1 MKRAGELKR
10 TTKET
15 DIYISLNLDGEG
27 KNDIDT
33 GIGFFDHMLE
43 LFAVHGNFDLTVKC
57 KGDLKVDGHHTVE
70 DVGIVLGKL
79 INSLL
84 GDKKGIA
91 RYAEKT
97 IPMDEALIRA
107 VIDVSGRPFLACDLD
122 CSGIIGNFEAELAE
136 EFFRALST
144 YGMFTLHLNKLAGK
158 NIHHIIEAA
167 FKAVSRALSASVV
180 IVSDKIPSSKGIIE

>member
-1 MKRAGELKR
+1 MNRTGELKR

-15 DIYISLNLDGEG
+15 DIFISLNLDGHG
-27 KNDIDT
+27 TYDIDT

-57 KGDLKVDGHHTVE
+57 KGDLAVDGHHTVE

-79 INSLL
+79 INKLL
-84 GDKKGIA
+84 ADKRGIA
-91 RYAEKT
+91 RYSEKT
-97 IPMDEALIRA
+97 IPMDEALVRA
-107 VIDVSGRPFLACDLD
+107 VIDVSGRPFLVCDVD
-122 CSGIIGNFEAELAE
+122 CTGVIGNFEAELTE

-144 YGMFTLHLNKLAGK
+144 YGMITLHLNKLGGK

-167 FKAVSRALSASVV
+167 FKAVSRALSASVC
-180 IVSDKIPSSKGIIE
+180 IVSDRIPSSKGIIE